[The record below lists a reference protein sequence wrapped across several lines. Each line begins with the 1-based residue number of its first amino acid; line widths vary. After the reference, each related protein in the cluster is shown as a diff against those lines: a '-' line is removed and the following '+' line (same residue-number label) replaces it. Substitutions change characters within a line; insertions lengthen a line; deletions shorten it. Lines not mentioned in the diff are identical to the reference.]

1 MHYKLDRTD
10 KEILRH
16 LLEDARKT
24 YTDIAKD
31 LQVSPGT
38 VHVRVK
44 KMEKADIIRGAS
56 LQLDYDVLGYS
67 FIAFVGIYLSK
78 TSSTHDVIEALK
90 VIPEVTVAHIAT
102 GRFGIFAKIRCQD
115 TKHAKRII
123 FQISDIPGVTNTE
136 TMIALEE
143 CINSSKSLL
152 ASILDELPAG
162 DDSAAS

>member
-44 KMEKADIIRGAS
+44 KMEKAGIIRGAS

-115 TKHAKRII
+115 TK
-123 FQISDIPGVTNTE
+123 Q
-136 TMIALEE
+136 
-143 CINSSKSLL
+143 L
-152 ASILDELPAG
+152 ASFCSGARRGSSRTRDN
-162 DDSAAS
+162 ASHTKIVLEANGSDG

>member
-1 MHYKLDRTD
+1 MQYKLDRTD

-44 KMEKADIIRGAS
+44 KMEKAGIIRGAS

-90 VIPEVTVAHIAT
+90 VIPEVMVAHIAT
-102 GRFGIFAKIRCQD
+102 GRFGIFAKIRSQD
-115 TKHAKRII
+115 TKHAKDII

-143 CINSSKSLL
+143 CINSSKALL
-152 ASILDELPAG
+152 ASILDELPAAG
-162 DDSAAS
+162 EDA

>member
-1 MHYKLDRTD
+1 METYKLDRTD

-31 LQVSPGT
+31 LHVSPGT

-44 KMEKADIIRGAS
+44 KMEKAGIIRGAS
-56 LQLDYDVLGYS
+56 LQLDYEQLGYG

-78 TSSTHDVIEALK
+78 TSSTHDVILALK
-90 VIPEVTVAHIAT
+90 SIPEVTVAHIAT
-102 GRFGIFAKIRCQD
+102 GRFGLFAKIRCTA
-115 TKHAKRII
+115 TKHATDII
-123 FQISDIPGVTNTE
+123 FKISDIPGVTNTE

-152 ASILDELPAG
+152 ASILDELPASG
-162 DDSAAS
+162 EEA

>member
-1 MHYKLDRTD
+1 MDVYKLDRTD

-44 KMEKADIIRGAS
+44 KLEKAGIIRGAS
-56 LQLDYDVLGYS
+56 LQLNYDQLGYG

-78 TSSTHDVIEALK
+78 TSTTHAVIEALK
-90 VIPEVTVAHIAT
+90 HIPEVTVAHIAT
-102 GRFGIFAKIRCQD
+102 GRFGIFAKIRCAN
-115 TKHAKRII
+115 TKHAKDII
-123 FQISDIPGVTNTE
+123 FKISDISGVTNTE

-152 ASILDELPAG
+152 ASILNDLPFG
-162 DDSAAS
+162 DPAD